1 MSMAGEGRGARMA
14 WWGTPGA
21 LIVWALIAAAIAVL
35 LGDAALEHIIEL
47 TFHE

>member
-1 MSMAGEGRGARMA
+1 MAGEGRGAKMA

-21 LIVWALIAAAIAVL
+21 LIVWALIAAGIVVL
-35 LGDAALEHIIEL
+35 LGDAAIQRIIEL